1 MSNATHTISPKK
13 RESTIVR
20 TSILGILAN
29 VFLAG
34 FKATIGIWSNSI
46 AVILD
51 AVNNLSDAISSVITI
66 ARTKLSN
73 KQADYSHPFGHGRL
87 EYMTTTVI
95 AAVIMY
101 AGISSLVESIKGILD
116 PQTPDYS
123 PTALIII
130 AVAVLIKII
139 LGNYVQSVGK
149 RVNSDT
155 LAASGADALF
165 DAILSSSVLAAA
177 LIYTYTGVSLEAYVG
192 VLISVFIIKA
202 SVEMLSDSVKEII
215 GKRADPALAAHIA
228 EIVNKDPD
236 ANGVYDL
243 ILNNYG
249 PDRYVGSFHTEVS
262 DQSTATDID
271 NMMRRLSTNIY
282 EETSGKVIVAAISI
296 YAENRTD
303 NRILKMRNTVTKIAL
318 THEGVL
324 QVHGFIANLDEK
336 TIAFDAV
343 IEFGYDGNA
352 IVDDIKK
359 KLSKIYPDMNIT
371 ILIDRN
377 TSDLSKYEAG
387 RDLH

>member
-1 MSNATHTISPKK
+1 MNTAAHTISPKK

-46 AVILD
+46 AVVLD

-66 ARTKLSN
+66 AGTKLSN

-95 AAVIMY
+95 AAIIMY
-101 AGISSLVESIKGILD
+101 AGISSLVESIKGILE

-177 LIYTYTGVSLEAYVG
+177 LIYTYTGISLEAYVG

-215 GKRADPALAAHIA
+215 GKRADPELAAHIA

-262 DQSTATDID
+262 DQSTAIDID
-271 NMMRRLSTNIY
+271 NMMRRLSTN
-282 EETSGKVIVAAISI
+282 TSGKVIVAAISI

-303 NRILKMRNTVTKIAL
+303 NRIIKMRNTVTKIAL
-318 THEGVL
+318 SHEGVL
-324 QVHGFIANLDEK
+324 QVHGFTANLDEK
-336 TIAFDAV
+336 TIVFDAV
-343 IEFGYDGNA
+343 IEFGYDGNV
-352 IVDDIKK
+352 IIDDIKK
-359 KLSKIYPDMNIT
+359 KLSKIYSDMDVT
-371 ILIDRN
+371 IVIDRD
-377 TSDLSKYEAG
+377 TSDLSEHEDA
-387 RDLH
+387 RDLS

>member
-1 MSNATHTISPKK
+1 MSNTTHTISPKK

-20 TSILGILAN
+20 ISILGILAN

-51 AVNNLSDAISSVITI
+51 AVNNLSDAISSVIII
-66 ARTKLSN
+66 AGTKLSN

-87 EYMTTTVI
+87 EYMTTSVI
-95 AAVIMY
+95 AAIIMY

-139 LGNYVQSVGK
+139 LGNYVQSVGR

-177 LIYTYTGVSLEAYVG
+177 LIYTYTGVSLEADVG

-202 SVEMLSDSVKEII
+202 SVEMLGDSVKEII

-228 EIVNKDPD
+228 EIVSKDPD

-271 NMMRRLSTNIY
+271 NMIRRLSTNIY

-303 NRILKMRNTVTKIAL
+303 NRIIKMRNTVTKIAL

-324 QVHGFIANLDEK
+324 QVHGFTANLDEK
-336 TIAFDAV
+336 TITFDAV
-343 IEFGYDGNA
+343 IEFGYDENA
-352 IVDDIKK
+352 IVDDIKE
-359 KLSKIYPDMNIT
+359 KLSKIYPDMDIT

-377 TSDLSKYEAG
+377 TSDLSEYEAG